1 MGACRR
7 MQRSPMRCGHRA
19 VREPHWPLRDDG
31 PAACPARRDLGSR
44 FICIQPENLSSGRSR
59 RACAGE
65 VCVSGSQVPPA
76 SSVAGGACGDLAG
89 GWWGGA
95 PGRLALWARTDW
107 SPSVP
112 RSLGVWGGAS
122 AEDAWACTGQGC
134 GCPGSCVWIPAVP
147 ERRRGPG
154 PRASGTGGQALGLK
168 GGSERERTAA

>member
-112 RSLGVWGGAS
+112 RSLGVWGGPPLRTRGRAPGR
-122 AEDAWACTGQGC
+122 AADA
-134 GCPGSCVWIPAVP
+134 PGAVSGFLP
-147 ERRRGPG
+147 FLRGAGGPG
-154 PRASGTGGQALGLK
+154 PGLP
-168 GGSERERTAA
+168 EPAARPWV